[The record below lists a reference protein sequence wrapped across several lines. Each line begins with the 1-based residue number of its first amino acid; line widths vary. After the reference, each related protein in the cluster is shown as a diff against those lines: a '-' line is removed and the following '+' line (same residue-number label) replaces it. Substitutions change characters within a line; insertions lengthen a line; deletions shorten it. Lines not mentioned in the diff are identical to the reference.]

1 MKPILLIFV
10 EEDFLLPVAYDA
22 DGRTFRL
29 SDADDCRIP
38 LYFYSSDNVVDYGW
52 KYKTEVDK
60 GSFGYYG
67 DFYRKVAAGAKASVF
82 GKELPYF
89 DLLRLSCV
97 TNKLSGFF
105 LRETAV
111 NDKVIPTGFV
121 FAESL
126 EFPARKAFMERMM
139 GEGFLPVSFSETPTD
154 MVLSYVVGS
163 RAEEFAFGDYIA
175 VITSAANSL
184 RLTTCVYDGETW
196 LSGGDCKVVSGIGD
210 APLKQ
215 ALVRCVVDTVDK
227 NRGFLSADG
236 ARRQREYLHQMV
248 NADKWFSLYKGQD
261 GDFDIGDFRYSHDPD
276 ASYSCHIPRN
286 LLESIFGDTVNKAM
300 SEIGSYV
307 RAATG
312 KNSLKLTIL
321 CGAAFDDDKF
331 ASMVKAA
338 LDNVPGTCL
347 QSYALQEVYRKFPAD
362 WDSSAEN
369 FSEYD
374 KIVARERGRLLAV
387 TAWVASASKI
397 RQLWTDM
404 ESSVPYLKE
413 VVAADE
419 RRMNEM
425 LGMADTCL
433 ATSRFADAREKL
445 VAYSLPGDATKSAK
459 ADVRVQL
466 AELDD
471 LQMTFQSV
479 MSVNGA
485 RHVVERINRLAEDA
499 AELMKTVNGFQD
511 VLTAKKEQITFF
523 EAHYDEYLELKR
535 KFNRAVTVPERREI
549 VEKMR
554 DLTKE
559 PLPELRLNPVKVLL
573 NAEVVTEKAG
583 LFKKIRKLVCRAKV
597 DKGEVLPCDAVVDI
611 STRVQITA
619 NMGDARC
626 IAVPFAKGQ
635 SVLEAEFSLPDKRL
649 EDGKPIYVYLFA
661 GADVLD
667 KNAIESQ
674 HIIVKL

>member
-1 MKPILLIFV
+1 MKPILLILV

-22 DGRTFRL
+22 DGRTFL
-29 SDADDCRIP
+29 ISDADDCRVP

-67 DFYRKVAAGAKASVF
+67 DFYRKAAAGAKASVF

-89 DLLRLSCV
+89 DLLRLSGV
-97 TNKLSGFF
+97 TNKLSAFF
-105 LRETAV
+105 SRETAV
-111 NDKVIPTGFV
+111 KDKVIPTGFV

-126 EFPARKAFMERMM
+126 EFPVRKAFMERMK
-139 GEGFLPVSFSETPTD
+139 GEGFLPVSFSVTPTD

-196 LSGGDCKVVSGIGD
+196 LSGGDCKVVSGTGD

-236 ARRQREYLHQMV
+236 VRRQREYLYQMA

-312 KNSLKLTIL
+312 KNSLKLAIL

-338 LDNVPGTCL
+338 LGNVPGACL

-362 WDSSAEN
+362 WDSRAED

-404 ESSVPYLKE
+404 ESSVPYLRE
-413 VVAADE
+413 VADADA
-419 RRMNEM
+419 RRLDEM

-433 ATSRFADAREKL
+433 ATSRFTDAREKL

-466 AELDD
+466 AELDE

-485 RHVVERINRLAEDA
+485 RHVVERIGRLAEDA

-511 VLTAKKEQITFF
+511 VLAKKKEQITFF

-549 VEKMR
+549 VGKMR

-559 PLPELRLNPVKVLL
+559 PLPELRLNPVKVCLS
-573 NAEVVTEKAG
+573 AEVVTEKAG
-583 LFKKIRKLVCRAKV
+583 LFRKTRKLVCRAKV

-635 SVLEAEFSLPDKRL
+635 SALEAEFALPDKRL
-649 EDGKPIYVYLFA
+649 EDGKPVYVYLFA

>member
-1 MKPILLIFV
+1 MKPILLILV
-10 EEDFLLPVAYDA
+10 EEDFLLPVVYDA
-22 DGRTFRL
+22 DGRTFLL
-29 SDADDCRIP
+29 SEDGDSRIP

-67 DFYRKVAAGAKASVF
+67 DFCRKVGAGSKASVF

-89 DLLRLSCV
+89 DLLRLSGL
-97 TNKLSGFF
+97 TNKLSSFF
-105 LRETAV
+105 ASETAV
-111 NDKVIPTGFV
+111 KDKVIPTGFV

-126 EFPARKAFMERMM
+126 EFPARRAFMEKMK
-139 GEGFLPVSFSETPTD
+139 GEGFLPVSFSVNPTD
-154 MVLSYVVGS
+154 MTLSYVVGS
-163 RAEEFAFGDYIA
+163 RVEEFAFGDYIA
-175 VITSAANSL
+175 VITSAADSL

-196 LSGGDCKVVSGIGD
+196 LSGGDCKVVDGIGD

-227 NRGFLSADG
+227 NRGFLTADR
-236 ARRQREYLHQMV
+236 ARRQREYLYQMV
-248 NADKWFSLYKGQD
+248 NADKWFSFYKNQND
-261 GDFDIGDFRYSHDPD
+261 DFDIGDFRYSHDPD
-276 ASYSCHIPRN
+276 ASYSCHIPRS

-312 KNSLKLTIL
+312 KNSLKLAIL

-338 LDNVPGTCL
+338 LGNVPGTCL
-347 QSYALQEVYRKFPAD
+347 QSYALQDVYKKFPTD
-362 WDSSAEN
+362 WDSVAED

-374 KIVARERGRLLAV
+374 KIVSRERKNRLAV

-397 RQLWTDM
+397 RQLWTAM

-413 VVAADE
+413 LVDADI
-419 RRMNEM
+419 RRLDEM
-425 LGMADTCL
+425 LGMADSCL
-433 ATSRFADAREKL
+433 ATSRFNDAREKL
-445 VAYSLPGDATKSAK
+445 VAYNLPGDATGSAK

-466 AELDD
+466 TELDE

-485 RHVVERINRLAEDA
+485 RYVVGRIKRLAEDA
-499 AELMKTVNGFQD
+499 ADLMKVVNGFQD
-511 VLTAKKEQITFF
+511 VLAKKKERITFF

-554 DLTKE
+554 CFTME
-559 PLPELRLNPVKVLL
+559 PLPELRLNPVKVDLS
-573 NAEVVTEKAG
+573 AEVVTEKAS
-583 LFKKIRKLVCRAKV
+583 LFRKTRKLLCRATV
-597 DKGEVLPCDAVVDI
+597 ENGEVLPCAAVIDI
-611 STRVQITA
+611 STKVQITA
-619 NMGDARC
+619 NMGDAHC
-626 IAVPFAKGQ
+626 IAVPFGKGE
-635 SVLEAEFSLPDKRL
+635 SALEAEFALPDKRL

-667 KNAIESQ
+667 KNAIESR
-674 HIIVKL
+674 HLIVKL